1 MPAPLSSRQRLLR
14 TTAIA
19 TLLASAAGGLLY
31 AADRFGPARQARHFI
46 DVLEGPA
53 ALPGVRRAHSHG
65 VCVSGWFEPDPG
77 LASIA
82 HGSLFTQPR
91 LPVVGRLS
99 VGGGGPV
106 VAEATARVRSL
117 ALQISAPDGQ
127 QWRMAMNSF
136 PFFSLPTAE
145 PFLQQARAQRPDPV
159 SGQPDTATLTAL
171 QQRYPSAR
179 AFARW
184 AANAPWTDSWAST
197 DYHSVHSYLLVDAQ
211 GRRTPVRWTFVP
223 AAEATSMDG
232 EQRRNAAP
240 DHLTREMQQRLARG
254 PVRWDMQLQL
264 AGPDDDIND
273 PSTPWP
279 ESRERRRAGS
289 LWLEALQPEQGN
301 ACAAVNF
308 DPTVVPQGVALSDD
322 PILAVRSA
330 VYAQSWNR
338 RQREQ
343 ALGHSGAMP

>member
-19 TLLASAAGGLLY
+19 ALVASAAAGLLY
-31 AADRFGPARQARHFI
+31 AADRLGPARQARHFI
-46 DVLEGPA
+46 DVLEGPSA
-53 ALPGVRRAHSHG
+53 TPGVRRAHSHG
-65 VCVSGWFEPDPG
+65 VCVSGWFEPAPG
-77 LASIA
+77 LAALA
-82 HGSLFTQPR
+82 HGSLFTQQR

-106 VAEATARVRSL
+106 VAEASARVRSL
-117 ALQISAPDGQ
+117 ALQITAPDGQ

-136 PFFSLPTAE
+136 PFFSLPTADA
-145 PFLQQARAQRPDPV
+145 FLEQVRAQRPDPV
-159 SGQPDTATLTAL
+159 TGQPDTTALTAL

-179 AFARW
+179 AFAQW
-184 AANAPWTDSWAST
+184 AASAPWTDSWAST
-197 DYHSVHSYLLVDAQ
+197 GYHSVHSYLLVDAQ
-211 GRRTPVRWTFVP
+211 GRQTPVRWTFVP
-223 AAEATSMDG
+223 TAQARLMDAG
-232 EQRRNAAP
+232 QRRSAAP
-240 DHLTREMQQRLARG
+240 DHLTTEMQQRLAGG

-264 AGPDDDIND
+264 AGAGDDIDD

-279 ESRERRRAGS
+279 DSRERRSAGT
-289 LWLEALQPEQGN
+289 LWLDALQPEQGN
-301 ACAAVNF
+301 ACTAVNF
-308 DPTVVPQGVALSDD
+308 DPTVVPQGVGLSND

-343 ALGHSGAMP
+343 ALGQHGATR

>member
-19 TLLASAAGGLLY
+19 ALVASAGAGLLY
-31 AADRFGPARQARHFI
+31 AADRLGPSRQARHFI
-46 DVLEGPA
+46 DVLEGPSA
-53 ALPGVRRAHSHG
+53 QPGVRRAHSHG

-77 LASIA
+77 LASLA
-82 HGSLFTQPR
+82 QGSLFTQQR
-91 LPVVGRLS
+91 LPVIGRLS

-117 ALQISAPDGQ
+117 ALQITAPDGQ

-136 PFFSLPTAE
+136 PFFSLPTADA
-145 PFLQQARAQRPDPV
+145 FLEQVRAQRPDPLT
-159 SGQPDTATLTAL
+159 GQADSAALTAL

-179 AFARW
+179 AFAQW
-184 AANAPWTDSWAST
+184 AANAPWSDSWAST
-197 DYHSVHSYLLVDAQ
+197 DYHSVHSFLLVDDH
-211 GRRTPVRWTFVP
+211 GRSTPVRWSFVP
-223 AAEATSMDG
+223 AAQATVMDA
-232 EQRRNAAP
+232 EQRRSAAA
-240 DHLTREMQQRLARG
+240 DHLTVEMQQRLARG

-264 AGPDDDIND
+264 ADASDDIND

-279 ESRERRRAGS
+279 ANRQRRAAGT
-289 LWLEALQPEQGN
+289 LWLDALQPQQGN

-308 DPTVVPQGVALSDD
+308 DPTVVPQGVRLSQD

-343 ALGHSGAMP
+343 ARGQHGAAP